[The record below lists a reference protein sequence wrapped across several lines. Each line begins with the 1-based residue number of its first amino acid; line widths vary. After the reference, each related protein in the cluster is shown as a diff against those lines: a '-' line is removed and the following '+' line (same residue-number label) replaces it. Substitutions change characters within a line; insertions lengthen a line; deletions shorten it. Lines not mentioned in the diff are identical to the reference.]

1 MSQQTFWDSH
11 RAIRWEEV
19 VVGEGDRWRVGSG
32 WSGNTEIML
41 EIIIGRWGQG
51 TCNGMITLE
60 ILTWLDL
67 QSQCWNTKPRVSVWV
82 KQHNIITKRWSFRSE
97 NHPGATQPFVFI
109 WGKCDEINRL
119 RALEICWLESS
130 MFGFLTKRRHH
141 HPGGL
146 TGRTST
152 WVCKLLQEER
162 CIIISCFVLA
172 CKSIFGLYIP

>member
-1 MSQQTFWDSH
+1 
-11 RAIRWEEV
+11 
-19 VVGEGDRWRVGSG
+19 
-32 WSGNTEIML
+32 
-41 EIIIGRWGQG
+41 
-51 TCNGMITLE
+51 MITLE

-67 QSQCWNTKPRVSVWV
+67 ESQCWNTKPRVSVWV
-82 KQHNIITKRWSFRSE
+82 KQHNIITKRWYFRSE

-162 CIIISCFVLA
+162 GVIISCFVLT
-172 CKSIFGLYIP
+172 CKSIFEMDQNQFSAPPLRHLVWRRGVAVGKGEERLE